1 MKGLSVSRPKE
12 AGVWLF
18 VMALGHHAKGRA
30 DDSVGHIKLLPGS
43 LVTMATVSTVQGS
56 AGTTH
61 PHQGPSPH
69 GETEARR

>member
-1 MKGLSVSRPKE
+1 M
-12 AGVWLF
+12 WLF
-18 VMALGHHAKGRA
+18 VMPQAEQMTLLGI
-30 DDSVGHIKLLPGS
+30 IKLLPVS
-43 LVTMATVSTVQGS
+43 LVTMATVITVQGS

>member
-1 MKGLSVSRPKE
+1 M
-12 AGVWLF
+12 WLF
-18 VMALGHHAKGRA
+18 VMPKAEQMTLLGI
-30 DDSVGHIKLLPGS
+30 IKLLPVS
-43 LVTMATVSTVQGS
+43 LVTMTTVSTVQGS